1 MDTRSLPHSRSNL
14 GQEKG
19 GKKRGRSAA
28 SSFLCLFFV
37 GGKAYSEFKALI
49 KLRVETA
56 SLQWQLIN
64 DHIDL
69 QPNLDYTLTENKS
82 PKSDI

>member
-1 MDTRSLPHSRSNL
+1 MSTRSRKSCKLRLIWH
-14 GQEKG
+14 
-19 GKKRGRSAA
+19 
-28 SSFLCLFFV
+28 

-49 KLRVETA
+49 KLLVETA
-56 SLQWQLIN
+56 SLQWQIIN